1 MKRIIFFNERARND
15 NERLQEKGEKKKE
28 GRKERKEK
36 KNVSFVVEYNATF
49 GNDARAS
56 LFVPWNNKAAV

>member
-1 MKRIIFFNERARND
+1 MTTRDCKRKEKREEEEEEER
-15 NERLQEKGEKKKE
+15 
-28 GRKERKEK
+28 RKERK